1 MRSFSKS
8 NDHLDEI
15 NREET
20 RRRKMQGLLKTVQE
34 KNQQIEALKTEIA
47 DLKSKQNL
55 NGSIS
60 DLNSSSSNSLT
71 NNISQPSADSK
82 SVKVLLELLEKEVEI
97 FQKLNSKE

>member
-1 MRSFSKS
+1 VRSFSKS